1 MRQIKGASS
10 TQDGDTKARND
21 EFMNILFDKRNNST
35 KRAEQK
41 DYSAGKD
48 LVAQQ
53 KLYQEKLVHE
63 EQTKLE

>member
-1 MRQIKGASS
+1 
-10 TQDGDTKARND
+10 
-21 EFMNILFDKRNNST
+21 MNILFDKRNNST